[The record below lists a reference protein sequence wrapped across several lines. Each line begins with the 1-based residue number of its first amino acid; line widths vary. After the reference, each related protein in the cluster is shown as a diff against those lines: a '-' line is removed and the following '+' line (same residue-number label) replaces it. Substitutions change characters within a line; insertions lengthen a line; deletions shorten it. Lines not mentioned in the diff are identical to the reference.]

1 MKKQFGL
8 LGEKLGHSHS
18 PLLHG
23 LLAEYDYRLIEK
35 KPEELDAFLRSD
47 SFDGLNVTIPY
58 KQAVIPY
65 LSDMSPRARQIGSVN
80 TILRR
85 ADGTLYGDNTDAAGM
100 QAALDSVQANL
111 NGRKVLVLGSGGTS
125 LTARYVVHQAGGTP
139 VVISRKGENT
149 YDDLEK
155 HWDAAGLINA
165 TPVGMYP
172 QVEASPV
179 DLSRLP
185 GLQFVMDAV
194 YNPLRTRLLLQ
205 AQELGIPCV
214 GGLTMLVWQA
224 AEACRL
230 FTGRAVADV
239 QVNEAEE
246 TLRRRVTNLTIIGM
260 PGVGKSSIGRRVARE
275 LDMPLVD
282 LDKEIVR
289 EAGKPI
295 PQIFAEEG
303 ESGFRKREAELLR
316 RFALQGGQVLVTGG
330 GAPIRPE
337 NREYLRMNS
346 LVIHLTRPLQSL
358 PTAGRPIS
366 QTRSLEEL
374 WQERKPLYAACA
386 DETLANTTITAT
398 VKTMKERF
406 HEAVCSQRP

>member
-35 KPEELDAFLRSD
+35 KPEELDTFLRSG

-100 QAALDSVQANL
+100 QAALDSIQADL
-111 NGRKVLVLGSGGTS
+111 NGHKVLVLGSGGTS
-125 LTARYVVHQAGGTP
+125 LTACYVVRQAGGTP
-139 VVISRKGENT
+139 VVISRKGENR

-155 HWDAAGLINA
+155 HGDAAGLINA

-205 AQELGIPCV
+205 ARELGIPCV

-230 FTGRAVADV
+230 FTGRAVAASL
-239 QVNEAEE
+239 VNEAEE
-246 TLRRRVTNLTIIGM
+246 ALRRWVTNLAIIGM

-282 LDKEIVR
+282 LDREIVK

-303 ESGFRKREAELLR
+303 ESGFRQREAELLR

-346 LVIHLTRPLQSL
+346 LVVHLTRPLQSL

-374 WQERKPLYAACA
+374 WQERKPLYATCA
-386 DETLANTTITAT
+386 DETLANTTIPAT
-398 VKTMKERF
+398 IKAMEEKYC
-406 HEAVCSQRP
+406 EAVRSQRP

>member
-35 KPEELDAFLRSD
+35 KPEELDAFLRSG

-100 QAALDSVQANL
+100 QAALDSIQANL
-111 NGRKVLVLGSGGTS
+111 HGRKVLVLGSGGTS
-125 LTARYVVHQAGGTP
+125 LTACYVVHQAGGTP

-155 HWDAAGLINA
+155 HRDAAGLINA

-230 FTGRAVADV
+230 FTGRAVATA

-303 ESGFRKREAELLR
+303 ESGFRKRESELLR

-386 DETLANTTITAT
+386 DEILANTTIPAT
-398 VKTMKERF
+398 VNTMKERF
-406 HEAVCSQRP
+406 HEAVRSQRP

>member
-35 KPEELDAFLRSD
+35 KPEELDTFLRSG

-58 KQAVIPY
+58 KQTVIPY

-100 QAALDSVQANL
+100 QAALDSIQADL
-111 NGRKVLVLGSGGTS
+111 NGHKVLVLGSGGTS
-125 LTARYVVHQAGGTP
+125 LTACYVVRQAGGTP
-139 VVISRKGENT
+139 VVISRKGENR

-155 HWDAAGLINA
+155 HGDAAGLINA

-205 AQELGIPCV
+205 ARELGIPCV

-230 FTGRAVADV
+230 FTGRAVAASL
-239 QVNEAEE
+239 VNEAEE
-246 TLRRRVTNLTIIGM
+246 ALRRRVTNLAIIGM

-282 LDKEIVR
+282 LDREIVK

-303 ESGFRKREAELLR
+303 ESGFRQREAELLR

-346 LVIHLTRPLQSL
+346 LVVHLTRPLQSL

-366 QTRSLEEL
+366 QTHSLEEL

-386 DETLANTTITAT
+386 DETLANTTIPAT
-398 VKTMKERF
+398 IKAMEEKYC
-406 HEAVCSQRP
+406 EAVRSQRP

>member
-35 KPEELDAFLRSD
+35 KPEELDTFLRSG

-100 QAALDSVQANL
+100 QAALDSIQADL
-111 NGRKVLVLGSGGTS
+111 NRRKVLVLGSGGTS
-125 LTARYVVHQAGGTP
+125 LTACYVVRQAGGTP
-139 VVISRKGENT
+139 VVISRKGENR

-155 HWDAAGLINA
+155 HGDAAGLINA

-205 AQELGIPCV
+205 ARELGIPCV

-230 FTGRAVADV
+230 FTGRAVAASL
-239 QVNEAEE
+239 VNEAEE
-246 TLRRRVTNLTIIGM
+246 ALRRRVTNLAIIGM

-282 LDKEIVR
+282 LDREIVK

-303 ESGFRKREAELLR
+303 ESGFRQREAELLR

-346 LVIHLTRPLQSL
+346 LVVHLTRPLQSL

-374 WQERKPLYAACA
+374 WQERKPLYATCA
-386 DETLANTTITAT
+386 DETLANTTIPAT
-398 VKTMKERF
+398 IKAMEEKYC
-406 HEAVCSQRP
+406 EAVRSQRP

>member
-23 LLAEYDYRLIEK
+23 LLGEYDYRLIEK
-35 KPEELDAFLRSD
+35 KPEELDAFLRSG

-100 QAALDSVQANL
+100 QAALDSIQANL
-111 NGRKVLVLGSGGTS
+111 HGRKVLVLGSGGTS
-125 LTARYVVHQAGGTP
+125 LTACYVVRQAGGTP

-149 YDDLEK
+149 YDDLKK
-155 HWDAAGLINA
+155 HRDATGLINA

-172 QVEASPV
+172 QVETSPV
-179 DLSRLP
+179 DLSQLP
-185 GLQFVMDAV
+185 DLQFVMDAV

-205 AQELGIPCV
+205 AQELSIPCV

-230 FTGRAVADV
+230 FTGRTVSTV

-246 TLRRRVTNLTIIGM
+246 ALRRRVTNLVMIGM
-260 PGVGKSSIGRRVARE
+260 PGVGKSSIGRRVAKG

-303 ESGFRKREAELLR
+303 ESGFRKRESELLR
-316 RFALQGGQVLVTGG
+316 HFALQGGQVLVTGG

-346 LVIHLTRPLQSL
+346 LVVHLTRPLQSL

-398 VKTMKERF
+398 TKAMEEKY
-406 HEAVCSQRP
+406 HEAVRSQRP